1 MLNRKIKKPTNRPH
15 SYKTE
20 ADEYKQVNHSHCES
34 FPENNINISEPTSP
48 KTLPN
53 IENKTQQTEKLIY
66 VKKAVTESV
75 SQRSTQKC
83 NKPKRINSG
92 DYVLQ

>member
-66 VKKAVTESV
+66 VKKTVTESPYL
-75 SQRSTQKC
+75 KDLLK
-83 NKPKRINSG
+83 NAINQNG
-92 DYVLQ
+92 